1 MCEYCSLVVFHLMI
15 LTSIDD
21 PFFFSLMI
29 LDWIIIIAVV
39 KSKLLKIIKN
49 SEITGKL
56 GEK

>member
-1 MCEYCSLVVFHLMI
+1 MI